1 MPPSLN
7 GFSEARSKMGGSV
20 VAAKA
25 KAVFGTYLKKA
36 DYENLIQRG
45 SISAVVAYLKTTPRY
60 APVFKDVD
68 ENTIHRGTVEEL
80 LSEHIFRRYIR
91 LRRFASGN
99 KNGILD
105 FYVRK
110 TEAEQVIKLISA
122 VASGSQQSFYL
133 SMPAHIMDYLSFKP
147 EEAARCKDF
156 KELAVIFEKNKLY
169 KPLIP
174 YLSVEKPD
182 VNKCITVVNSCYLSW
197 AFRAIDSEFRGKK
210 RETLKQFLLKKTDM
224 DNVLLCYRLKK
235 FFDEDEQRIKELM
248 LPCRYRVKPADIDT
262 ALKAQSP
269 TAALIAL
276 MSEKCVHKSV
286 NIDEDFP
293 ELGATQSDYRFFR
306 HRLALTS
313 DETEAI
319 FSLLV
324 IADNERTNLQKIIEG
339 IRYGESPSEIEKLLV
354 I

>member
-1 MPPSLN
+1 
-7 GFSEARSKMGGSV
+7 MGGSV

-36 DYENLIQRG
+36 DYDNLIQRG

-60 APVFKDVD
+60 APVFGEVD

-80 LSEHIFRRYIR
+80 LSEHIFRRYVR
-91 LRRFASGN
+91 MKKFASGD
-99 KNGILD
+99 KRGILD

-110 TEAEQVIKLISA
+110 TETEQVIKLIAA
-122 VASGSQQSFYL
+122 VATGTQQSFYL
-133 SMPAHIMDYLSFKP
+133 SMPAHIMDYLSFDP
-147 EEAARCKDF
+147 EETAHCKDF
-156 KELAVIFEKNKLY
+156 KELAAVFEKNKLY

-174 YLSVEKPD
+174 YLSVENPD

-210 RETLKQFLLKKTDM
+210 RDTLKQFLLKKTDT

-248 LPCRYRVKPADIDT
+248 LPYHYRVKPADIDT
-262 ALKAQSP
+262 ALKSQNP
-269 TAALIAL
+269 TAALIDL

-286 NIDEDFP
+286 EIDESFP
-293 ELGATQSDYRFFR
+293 ELGAMQSDYRFFR
-306 HRLALTS
+306 HRLALTG

-339 IRYGESPSEIEKLLV
+339 IRYGENPSEIEKLLV